1 MNLPHLAQRLF
12 NTPLALH
19 PSKAEVIMASVM
31 DRFGISKIESSL
43 AMDDDWYGYDDTLQ
57 LVTDTG
63 TITGGVYK
71 RGTVLG
77 MITASGK
84 YTASVKTA
92 TDGSETPAAILV
104 DDVDASTHG
113 DQSGGLYLMGEFNQ
127 NHIIFDDSWTAPE
140 LKTALRPLAIFL
152 KDSAQAPLTTS

>member
-1 MNLPHLAQRLF
+1 MDQFGQNAFAPGMK
-12 NTPLALH
+12 
-19 PSKAEVIMASVM
+19 SSVFVP
-31 DRFGISKIESSL
+31 DQLIAG
-43 AMDDDWYGYDDTLQ
+43 TLQ

-84 YTASVKTA
+84 YTISVKTA

-127 NHIIFDDSWTAPE
+127 NHIVFDDSWSAAE